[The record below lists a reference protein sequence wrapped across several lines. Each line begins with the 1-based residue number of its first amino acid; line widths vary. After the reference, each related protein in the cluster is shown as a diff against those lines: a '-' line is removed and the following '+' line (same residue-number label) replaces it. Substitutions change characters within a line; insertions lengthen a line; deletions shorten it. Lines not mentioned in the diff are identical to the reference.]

1 VQKVD
6 TAKASTSKV
15 NSVFLLPEYL
25 VHLVGISVTNRDGAD
40 LAQLTQ
46 AMGEDVCNTLDTFR
60 RNFDNSMPR
69 QIQSIV
75 KEVMG
80 NIEGKRVP
88 DTATAPQNT
97 PL

>member
-40 LAQLTQ
+40 LA
-46 AMGEDVCNTLDTFR
+46 
-60 RNFDNSMPR
+60 
-69 QIQSIV
+69 
-75 KEVMG
+75 
-80 NIEGKRVP
+80 
-88 DTATAPQNT
+88 
-97 PL
+97 